1 MRGALLKSISP
12 MLTAKNAIDI
22 QVKLGTVKT
31 PGFSFPV
38 VTGRTYAVKLIQKKF
53 IMEKK
58 NKEIVFRERKILEK
72 LKHPFIVTLH
82 YTFQTDPALSAS
94 PLPSPT
100 QRGSCGSPTLEVN
113 SSG

>member
-1 MRGALLKSISP
+1 M
-12 MLTAKNAIDI
+12 
-22 QVKLGTVKT
+22 KLGTVKT

-53 IMEKK
+53 IMEEK

-100 QRGSCGSPTLEVN
+100 AWLVWLSYARGELVGLIFLPPPSQLCCYAQTS
-113 SSG
+113 